1 MGLFVRLRC
10 LSRCA
15 PRKWRGRYEPSPDPC
30 TARPD
35 PCTARSDRTA
45 CSDPCTDACPAPA
58 AGSAVLVGAGDIA
71 SCGSSGDEATA
82 ALLDGI
88 AGTVFTTGDNVY
100 ESGTASEFANCYGPS
115 WGRHRART
123 RPVPGN
129 HDWNTANAQGYRDYF
144 GFGPGPLWYS
154 YNLGNWH
161 VVVLDSNCG
170 NVGGCGAGSAQ
181 HTWLVNDLAAD
192 TRACTVALWHH
203 PRFSSGGEHGSS
215 NATAAFWTALYADG
229 AEVIL
234 NGHDHDYERFAPQNP
249 SAVADPNG
257 IREFVVG
264 TGGKSF
270 YAFGIPRREQRG
282 SEQRH
287 QRRSQVDARCRQL
300 QLAVRARSGPHLHG
314 LRQWDLPRAGPNAR
328 SPSRSQRASR
338 TVRGRAEAG
347 DERWS
352 GRGRLGGHNP
362 CPLPNG
368 RAPRASAAISRPAP
382 TSPSP
387 TSGDDSDSS
396 PMR

>member
-1 MGLFVRLRC
+1 M
-10 LSRCA
+10 
-15 PRKWRGRYEPSPDPC
+15 
-30 TARPD
+30 
-35 PCTARSDRTA
+35 
-45 CSDPCTDACPAPA
+45 
-58 AGSAVLVGAGDIA
+58 LVGAGDIA

-144 GFGPGPLWYS
+144 GFGAGPLWYS

-215 NATAAFWTALYADG
+215 SATAAFWTALYADG
-229 AEVIL
+229 AEVVL

-249 SAVADPNG
+249 SASADPNG

-270 YAFGIPRREQRG
+270 YAFGSPVANSEVRNSDTNGVLKLTLDAG
-282 SEQRH
+282 SYSWQF
-287 QRRSQVDARCRQL
+287 V
-300 QLAVRARSGPHLHG
+300 P
-314 LRQWDLPRAGPNAR
+314 
-328 SPSRSQRASR
+328 
-338 TVRGRAEAG
+338 EAG
-347 DERWS
+347 R
-352 GRGRLGGHNP
+352 
-362 CPLPNG
+362 
-368 RAPRASAAISRPAP
+368 
-382 TSPSP
+382 TF
-387 TSGDDSDSS
+387 SDSGTGTCH
-396 PMR
+396 